1 MAHAR
6 LSDVAKL
13 AGVSA
18 GSVSNYLNRPERVNP
33 ETARRVSGAI
43 ARLGYVPNTTARQLR
58 RGQSDAIGFVIT
70 DISNPF
76 FTTLATGAAQAARE
90 SGYAL
95 LLATSADD
103 EVGESQY
110 LDIFENRNLD
120 GVLVTPAR
128 HTPNLDALRA
138 HGTRVV
144 LVDRESEDYCS
155 VAVDDVAG
163 GIAATKHLI
172 EVGKRRLMF
181 VGGERRIPQ
190 MRDRV
195 QGARAAVLA
204 AGGGVSLTEE
214 HRETLSIDLGRT
226 IASEILALPA
236 IERPD
241 GIVAANDLVAL
252 GMMQVLHAAM
262 SIPGDIAI
270 VGYDDID
277 FAAASLIPLTS
288 MRQPTRELGYRGAA
302 MLIAE
307 LAEGDSHEHRHEVFQ
322 PELVVRAS
330 TAPAA

>member
-204 AGGGVSLTEE
+204 AGGGVSLIEE

>member
-1 MAHAR
+1 
-6 LSDVAKL
+6 
-13 AGVSA
+13 
-18 GSVSNYLNRPERVNP
+18 
-33 ETARRVSGAI
+33 VSGAI

-204 AGGGVSLTEE
+204 AGGGVSLIEE

>member
-163 GIAATKHLI
+163 GVAATKHLI

-204 AGGGVSLTEE
+204 AGGGVTLVEE

-236 IERPD
+236 TERPD

-252 GMMQVLHAAM
+252 GMMQVLHGAM

>member
-204 AGGGVSLTEE
+204 AGGGVSLIEE

-288 MRQPTRELGYRGAA
+288 MRQPTRELGYRGVA

>member
-204 AGGGVSLTEE
+204 AGGGVSLIEE

-252 GMMQVLHAAM
+252 GMMQLLHAAM